1 MAKKTFD
8 AASVTSRFFTQAAP
22 KQAKQTT
29 VELSNAENQAE
40 IVPRK
45 KLGRPRLQSGER
57 RRGYRYNL
65 LLDADL
71 NEFLHEIAWRKRT
84 SMTQYINDLIRAEYE
99 AYQADCEK
107 KGIAPFPQRGD
118 T

>member
-22 KQAKQTT
+22 KQAEQTA
-29 VELSNAENQAE
+29 VEPSSAENQAE
-40 IVPRK
+40 IVLHK

-71 NEFLHEIAWRKRT
+71 NDFLHEIAWQRRT
-84 SMTQYINDLIRAEYE
+84 SMTQYINDLIRAEFE
-99 AYQADCEK
+99 AYMADCESR
-107 KGIAPFPQRGD
+107 GIAPFPEKNGR
-118 T
+118 